1 MTVEYEL
8 VLRKKGEP
16 YIRKAPL
23 RDFDSSSEFRKQNM
37 VNFSE
42 LAIYS
47 RSKKYEEVI
56 KTIQEG
62 MKPVGRKV
70 KERIIELT
78 PDDLAAIKLKM
89 LREGITTLIFPVGY
103 SIKVKPAIPMEK
115 IEKLVLEE

>member
-1 MTVEYEL
+1 MPVEHEL

-16 YIRKAPL
+16 YIRKAPS
-23 RDFDSSSEFRKQNM
+23 RDFDSSSEFRKQTM

-42 LAIYS
+42 LAILS
-47 RSKKYEEVI
+47 RGKKYEEVI

-62 MKPVGRKV
+62 MNPVGRKV

-89 LREGITTLIFPVGY
+89 LNEGITTLRFPVGY
-103 SIKVKPAIPMEK
+103 SIRVKPAIPLEK
-115 IEKLVLEE
+115 IEKLILE